1 MMIRIICS
9 TLIAVYYLIIIINH
23 NKVEQQKKKVRVLSI
38 SLIITYIIYLVLIWI
53 VV

>member
-1 MMIRIICS
+1 MLIRIICS
-9 TLIAVYYLIIIINH
+9 TLIAIYYLIYIVNY
-23 NKVEQQKKKVRVLSI
+23 NKIEQQKKKVRTLSI